1 MKNEGEGKREARL
14 SRPLQV
20 NRRPAPL
27 GPSVYQSVQ
36 DVQRLSSDAT
46 GKKKKSNFLPG
57 WKVVHWER
65 CSLCH
70 SIALIKW
77 ELNMSLLSRDFKVY
91 ISKKMK
97 CSWQKNLF
105 PADFLA
111 LSD

>member
-46 GKKKKSNFLPG
+46 GKKKKIQFPTWLESRSLGTLLPLPQYCAHQVG
-57 WKVVHWER
+57 IKYVTSQQGLQSVH
-65 CSLCH
+65 
-70 SIALIKW
+70 
-77 ELNMSLLSRDFKVY
+77 FKKDEVQLA
-91 ISKKMK
+91 KKSVS
-97 CSWQKNLF
+97 C
-105 PADFLA
+105 
-111 LSD
+111 